1 MSFKL
6 HKPIEQEEAIN
17 VATDGNNID
26 VCGCEHCDPC
36 IDDAEGQFA
45 LINLMDT
52 RNISD
57 CKYNRNEFYKG
68 ISEMSKT
75 AGMITALVNA
85 GLSPSEALEYICA
98 DSTNR
103 LTYKLQTELG
113 KQNNDASIAIAKI
126 SGETAMKQQ
135 F

>member
-6 HKPIEQEEAIN
+6 NKPIEQEEATK
-17 VATDGNNID
+17 VAIDSSNMD
-26 VCGCEHCDPC
+26 VCDCGHCDPC
-36 IDDAEGQFA
+36 MDDTEGQFA

-52 RNISD
+52 RNIAD
-57 CKYNRNEFYKG
+57 CKYNRNEFCKG